1 MQKAVKKLGKFD
13 KRLYYIITQNN
24 KYIPKINSSGFSV
37 YGTRVKNKKLIKLY

>member
-37 YGTRVKNKKLIKLY
+37 FRSKKQKTHKIVLN